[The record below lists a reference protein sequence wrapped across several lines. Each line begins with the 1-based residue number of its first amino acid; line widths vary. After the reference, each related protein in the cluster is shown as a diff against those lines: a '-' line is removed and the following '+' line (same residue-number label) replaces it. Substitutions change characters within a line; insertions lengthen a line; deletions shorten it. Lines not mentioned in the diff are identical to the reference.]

1 MLWVLVWKHF
11 RIHQKDSC
19 LAVLPTQVLW
29 VLQRLQTEQSAWV
42 VATVFRAWRQ
52 TALPDELDRT
62 RDEQRIAALVE
73 EVPPQPAPNAVR
85 FFVHTDGHNP
95 SGRFANFRPIVGTFF
110 VTVSPR

>member
-85 FFVHTDGHNP
+85 FLFTRMATILPVGL
-95 SGRFANFRPIVGTFF
+95 PISVQLSALF

>member
-52 TALPDELDRT
+52 TALPDELERLRGMLEIELAGKYESD
-62 RDEQRIAALVE
+62 AG
-73 EVPPQPAPNAVR
+73 PPAPAKR
-85 FFVHTDGHNP
+85 IKAYQARGD
-95 SGRFANFRPIVGTFF
+95 FAGPFEK
-110 VTVSPR
+110 